1 MNWVLT
7 AKFHTYTYEWEKI
20 FKNQDILVCIIGP
33 LYKFMKKTSMS
44 KFNLNKS
51 KLRCYEYRKRIL
63 EISQKV
69 TALHIGG
76 AFSCL
81 EILDY
86 IYIII

>member
-1 MNWVLT
+1 
-7 AKFHTYTYEWEKI
+7 
-20 FKNQDILVCIIGP
+20 
-33 LYKFMKKTSMS
+33 MKKTSMS

-63 EISQKV
+63 KYQKS
-69 TALHIGG
+69 LLYILG

-86 IYIII
+86 IYHHLISQKKQKRFIYFIQRTQCYSSVCTP

>member
-1 MNWVLT
+1 MNGK
-7 AKFHTYTYEWEKI
+7 KFS
-20 FKNQDILVCIIGP
+20 KNQDILVCIIGP

-76 AFSCL
+76 AFSSGSFWSSVVPDP
-81 EILDY
+81 I
-86 IYIII
+86 